1 LLIGIAQGVAIVPGV
16 SRSGVTISTGLLR
29 KVEKEKV
36 FRYSFLLSIPA
47 IIGAAVTESTNLT
60 VSNVDPAILLLGA
73 VTSMIVGYAS
83 LKLLLK
89 IVLRERLHFFAY
101 YCWIVGII
109 LILYCLAQPV

>member
-1 LLIGIAQGVAIVPGV
+1 M
-16 SRSGVTISTGLLR
+16 
-29 KVEKEKV
+29 EKEKV

-47 IIGAAVTESTNLT
+47 IIGAVVTESMNLT
-60 VSNVDPAILLLGA
+60 VSNMDPATLLLGA

-89 IVLRERLHFFAY
+89 IILRERLHLFAY

-109 LILYCLAQPV
+109 LILYHFLQPV